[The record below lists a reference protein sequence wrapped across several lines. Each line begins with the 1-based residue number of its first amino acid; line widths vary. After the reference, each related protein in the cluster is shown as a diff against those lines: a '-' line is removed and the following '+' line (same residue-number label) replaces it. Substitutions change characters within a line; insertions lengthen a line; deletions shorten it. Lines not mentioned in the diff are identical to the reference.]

1 MFVQSNIFMVVK
13 GGRIEG
19 IPVRKGWR
27 RVGEERHPRHGFH
40 SGPFG
45 ATTSVE
51 KFFLAAVAGHQIPRN
66 MPTIM
71 GFRIINLLY
80 RVYYSNTVSLPSS
93 CSSCPRVVALNW
105 WFFFFYE
112 TLAKRRGDNCCNPWI
127 CSSLGEELVER
138 RIDRTKKETN
148 VSRFFLLDS
157 ERSLHF
163 DLTTSS
169 PPFVSTIQPF
179 PSPRVWKMY
188 PKPNNRPHGISFF
201 KHWVELLVR
210 KRKLTKIRINSINFP
225 FIPRLNTAQP

>member
-1 MFVQSNIFMVVK
+1 MGFIAAHLARQRAWKSSF
-13 GGRIEG
+13 
-19 IPVRKGWR
+19 WR
-27 RVGEERHPRHGFH
+27 RWRATRFPEICPRLWG
-40 SGPFG
+40 SGLSICYTVFII
-45 ATTSVE
+45 
-51 KFFLAAVAGHQIPRN
+51 QIPF
-66 MPTIM
+66 P
-71 GFRIINLLY
+71 
-80 RVYYSNTVSLPSS
+80 SPPPAPPAPASL
-93 CSSCPRVVALNW
+93 RW
-105 WFFFFYE
+105 IGDFFFFYE

>member
-1 MFVQSNIFMVVK
+1 MVVK

-51 KFFLAAVAGHQIPRN
+51 KFFLVAGHQIPRN

-93 CSSCPRVVALNW
+93 CSSPPRRCVELVI
-105 WFFFFYE
+105 FFF
-112 TLAKRRGDNCCNPWI
+112 TKRLPSVAATTVVIREFVLPLEKNWLSDVSIARRRRRTFRGF
-127 CSSLGEELVER
+127 SS
-138 RIDRTKKETN
+138 
-148 VSRFFLLDS
+148 S
-157 ERSLHF
+157 
-163 DLTTSS
+163 
-169 PPFVSTIQPF
+169 IQ
-179 PSPRVWKMY
+179 RGVY
-188 PKPNNRPHGISFF
+188 IS
-201 KHWVELLVR
+201 
-210 KRKLTKIRINSINFP
+210 I
-225 FIPRLNTAQP
+225 

>member
-1 MFVQSNIFMVVK
+1 MVVK

-51 KFFLAAVAGHQIPRN
+51 KFFLAAVAGHQISRN

-93 CSSCPRVVALNW
+93 CSSCPQIPRRCVELVI
-105 WFFFFYE
+105 FFFF
-112 TLAKRRGDNCCNPWI
+112 TKRLPSVAATTVVIREFVLPLEKNWLSDGSIARRRRRTFRGF
-127 CSSLGEELVER
+127 SS
-138 RIDRTKKETN
+138 
-148 VSRFFLLDS
+148 S
-157 ERSLHF
+157 
-163 DLTTSS
+163 
-169 PPFVSTIQPF
+169 IQ
-179 PSPRVWKMY
+179 RGVY
-188 PKPNNRPHGISFF
+188 IS
-201 KHWVELLVR
+201 
-210 KRKLTKIRINSINFP
+210 I
-225 FIPRLNTAQP
+225 